1 MKEKIVKWF
10 NSFKAK
16 LRNSGY
22 LMTLAGAVVYLLET
36 CGMKIDEP
44 VVYGIVNAAAGL
56 LIVLGIVG
64 NPEMGKMV

>member
-22 LMTLAGAVVYLLET
+22 LAGAAVYLLET

-64 NPEMGKMV
+64 NPEKGKKV